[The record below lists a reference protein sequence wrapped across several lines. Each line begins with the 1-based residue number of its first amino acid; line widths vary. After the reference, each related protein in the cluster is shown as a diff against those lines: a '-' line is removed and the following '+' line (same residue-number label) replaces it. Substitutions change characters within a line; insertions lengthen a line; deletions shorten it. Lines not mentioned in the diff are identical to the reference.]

1 MRRHLAKLCLHAV
14 PNAANVDIDDSVEF
28 VVAPLQEWRIF
39 AVDTGEA
46 IGLHAPCVRTCF
58 SGWGRLGE
66 YAADETSI
74 RFPPKTIYRSRV
86 ETEQDF
92 YAGARWHVLNPFH
105 GDWKIARRRLLLDQ
119 AVLTAKNLCIFL

>member
-1 MRRHLAKLCLHAV
+1 MRHQTR
-14 PNAANVDIDDSVEF
+14 
-28 VVAPLQEWRIF
+28 WRDGVRATGSSGAIGS
-39 AVDTGEA
+39 ARARRPGEA
-46 IGLHAPCVRTCF
+46 VGLRAPCVRTCF